1 MLVNGKEIEVLN
13 EFMGQQQA
21 TINQLQQ
28 QILFLTT
35 KNNVLEKELTK
46 LKNIN
51 SQQREQIEKLTK
63 VDRKSLRE
71 TLENIQSDRLEPVLE
86 EKPKERKSGDGS
98 MFKNRGVRNG
108 ISN

>member
-1 MLVNGKEIEVLN
+1 MNDTFENAKEVEVLN

-35 KNNVLEKELTK
+35 KNNILEKELTK

-51 SQQREQIEKLTK
+51 SLQKEQIQTLTK
-63 VDRKSLRE
+63 VDRKSLS
-71 TLENIQSDRLEPVLE
+71 TSLD
-86 EKPKERKSGDGS
+86 
-98 MFKNRGVRNG
+98 KNKGVRNG